1 MSLAKYCLMENISL
15 LLVHMSLLCLVQA
28 LNYVQHFCDAVDDS
42 PQAPLSMTCLLD
54 KKQKWPHNHIVLQK
68 PTLI

>member
-28 LNYVQHFCDAVDDS
+28 LNYVQHFCDSVDYS
-42 PQAPLSMTCLLD
+42 PQAPLSMACLLA
-54 KKQKWPHNHIVLQK
+54 KK
-68 PTLI
+68 